1 MMRPYGLVLS
11 SLLAVAA
18 ACSKDETPT
27 PGAGADAGTP
37 DGSSSV
43 TDGGGGGGD
52 DATTSDASSGPSK
65 TALEA
70 KINGVARP
78 LDRAQFG
85 TEKDDAGADRL
96 YIEAHSGGDPACP
109 DADGGGGTSPART
122 VIVSTVPRGK
132 PGDTFTKADGIAVTL
147 LDFTGDQIPTDPP
160 FAHATAVKVTL
171 VAVETSFVDLDL
183 DATFPEGTVKG
194 RIHAEYCASMSR

>member
-1 MMRPYGLVLS
+1 MRPLAFVLA

-18 ACSKDETPT
+18 CSGDEKGGSGGTS
-27 PGAGADAGTP
+27 ADAGATDAASP
-37 DGSSSV
+37 SSDASST
-43 TDGGGGGGD
+43 TD
-52 DATTSDASSGPSK
+52 ASTSDAPSGPSK

-70 KINGVARP
+70 DINGVKRA

-85 TEKDDAGADRL
+85 TEKDDAGADRV

-109 DADGGGGTSPART
+109 DPDGGAGPSPART
-122 VIVSTVPRGK
+122 LIVSTVPRGR
-132 PGDTFTKADGIAVTL
+132 PGDTFTKDDGIAVTL
-147 LDFTGDQIPTDPP
+147 LDFTGDQIPIDPP
-160 FAHATAVKVTL
+160 FAKASAVKVTL

-194 RIHAEYCASMSR
+194 RIHAEHCASMSR

>member
-1 MMRPYGLVLS
+1 MMRLHALVLLP
-11 SLLAVAA
+11 LLAFA
-18 ACSKDETPT
+18 ACSDDEKSPAG
-27 PGAGADAGTP
+27 PGATSDAGV
-37 DGSSSV
+37 DASSPS
-43 TDGGGGGGD
+43 TDGGGELADAGG
-52 DATTSDASSGPSK
+52 SDASKASK

-70 KINGVARP
+70 TINGVARS

-85 TEKDDAGADRL
+85 TEKDDAGAERI

-109 DADGGGGTSPART
+109 DPDGGAGASPART
-122 VIVSTVPRGK
+122 LIVSTVPRGK

-160 FAHATAVKVTL
+160 FAKASAVKVTL
-171 VAVETSFVDLDL
+171 VAVETSSVDLEL

-194 RIHAEYCASMSR
+194 RIHAEYCASLSR